1 MTFSQ
6 IPPQYAPLGAEV
18 PYAVEHSA
26 AEDLDIRITDRNGST
41 LYGTLRFVAS
51 AAARFDAAPFL
62 RRAARRFRPCG
73 QQKSRPEGRLDPG
86 IQGMVA
92 MRAWAVSPPRAF
104 PASIRH
110 YAPLGRAVA
119 SVPGYEKSPVRG
131 LIRCGGG

>member
-62 RRAARRFRPCG
+62 RRAARRLRPCG
-73 QQKSRPEGRLDPG
+73 QQKSRPEGRLK
-86 IQGMVA
+86 MKKA
-92 MRAWAVSPPRAF
+92 HRAAGLVR
-104 PASIRH
+104 I
-110 YAPLGRAVA
+110 GRT
-119 SVPGYEKSPVRG
+119 RG
-131 LIRCGGG
+131 NRTRIWRL